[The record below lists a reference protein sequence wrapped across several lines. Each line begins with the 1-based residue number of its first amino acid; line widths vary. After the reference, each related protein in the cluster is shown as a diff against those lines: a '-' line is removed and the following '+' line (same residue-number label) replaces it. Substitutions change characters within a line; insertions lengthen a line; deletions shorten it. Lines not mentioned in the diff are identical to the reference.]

1 MTKNA
6 KMSGS
11 EIYSLWKLNRSLILL
26 KKSIFRLKY
35 EKSKLKFVNEKGSNN
50 VLLRKKALF
59 DQFGENDVFEKSL

>member
-35 EKSKLKFVNEKGSNN
+35 EKSELKYVNEKGSNN